1 MDPRVDLTEASAA
14 FDDHWSPRIVARI
27 NDMELKVVKVKG
39 DFVWHR
45 HEETDEF
52 FMVHRGHVTVELR
65 DREVP
70 LAAGQCFVVPR
81 GVEHRPRAEA
91 ECDLLL
97 LEPAGTVNTGDAGG
111 DRTTTAEPWIPPAG
125 MAR

>member
-1 MDPRVDLTEASAA
+1 MVDLAEAFAA
-14 FDDHWSPRIVARI
+14 FDDHWSPKIVARI

-52 FMVHRGHVTVELR
+52 FMVHRGRVTIELR

-70 LAAGQCFVVPR
+70 LSAGQCFVVPR
-81 GVEHRPRAEA
+81 GVEHRPRADA
-91 ECDLLL
+91 ECELLL

-111 DRTTTAEPWIPPAG
+111 DRTITADPWIAS
-125 MAR
+125 R